1 MSSKIEWRK
10 NWNLKTNILGS
21 IIEGLHAFRHTHAVL
36 MLEAG
41 VSLLYL
47 SKRLRHKN
55 TKTTSETYSHIT
67 EKIEKD
73 ELAKFASY
81 TSR

>member
-1 MSSKIEWRK
+1 MIRETIQNYHKASGVKYR
-10 NWNLKTNILGS
+10 
-21 IIEGLHAFRHTHAVL
+21 GLHAFRHTHAVL

-41 VSLLYL
+41 VSLLYV
-47 SKRLRHKN
+47 SKRLGHKN

-67 EKIEKD
+67 EKIEQD

-81 TSR
+81 TTSK